1 MGPTVTTFDPDAT
14 VRRPRATA
22 APGPPQPRRVAP
34 RTAPTPPAGP
44 PSPTGPGPAAAWVPP
59 KPGLR
64 TVIAQIGGK
73 VIVDPIRDGFPDT
86 RHWPRGLVSVI
97 VVAVFGI
104 LVCSGMI
111 LGSGWIRG
119 ADDPVPVGGQQLVG
133 SWSVMV
139 LLWLC
144 VLTIAL
150 GLTANL
156 HIHIG
161 ARFLVLPLLLSPF
174 LSVLSIALL
183 PPSWSAAGGVAAI
196 VAIVVFTVARIGRR
210 FAWFEFP
217 VLLVLSAL
225 AVFVPMGSGIHFS
238 YDFRATM
245 LLTLL
250 VTFTTLATPALIVTG
265 YSAAQVAVSL
275 SEWTADRVT
284 RMLERPATIALS
296 LMLGAAVIIRGVA
309 LSRAGDPSW
318 SPEVWV
324 TSIAVLTAALLL
336 SLGLLRFRRD
346 KGLHSVPP
354 EALDNA
360 WTPLA
365 YPLAF
370 LVVPQLAL
378 SLLAI
383 HVDMYLDIFKIGSLD
398 RVVEA
403 TQGTIAN
410 AVMRVISVGGALWL
424 AVVRAR
430 RNDRITPVVLACYC
444 VLMLMSAVRT
454 LTGGALRIIWTI
466 DALAVALVALTFVMV
481 ALLWIRE
488 GHREVV
494 WKQVLLVSA
503 LATLFRFREP
513 LSEPSLVF
521 AGVSGT
527 VVILL
532 SLFWRIL
539 TDGTLTH
546 GDSRALPRAS
556 RVLFFVTAVL
566 LSAVTLAWSAQ
577 TRITGMNDHALIGS
591 LGDHMLGKPLMMAA
605 GICAVI
611 ALVGRLTDD
620 DAGLA
625 RFGSEQ
631 GR

>member
-1 MGPTVTTFDPDAT
+1 MTTFDPDAT
-14 VRRPRATA
+14 VRRPR
-22 APGPPQPRRVAP
+22 PSVAP
-34 RTAPTPPAGP
+34 ARPPVHPPESRQPPPPPPAGP
-44 PSPTGPGPAAAWVPP
+44 SAPWVPA

-73 VIVDPIRDGFPDT
+73 VIVDPIKDGFPDT
-86 RHWPRGLVSVI
+86 KNWPRGLVSVVVVAMLGI
-97 VVAVFGI
+97 VV
-104 LVCSGMI
+104 CSAMI

-119 ADDPVPVGGQQLVG
+119 ADDPVAVSGQQIVG
-133 SWSVMV
+133 SWSVVV

-144 VLTIAL
+144 VLTLAL

-156 HIHIG
+156 HIHIA
-161 ARFLVLPLLLSPF
+161 ARFLVLPLLVSPF
-174 LSVLSIALL
+174 LSVLSIALF
-183 PPSWSAAGGVAAI
+183 PPSWAAAGGAAAI
-196 VAIVVFTVARIGRR
+196 VAILVFTLARIGRR

-217 VLLVLSAL
+217 VMLLLSAL
-225 AVFVPMGSGIHFS
+225 AVFVPMGSGVHFS

-296 LMLGAAVIIRGVA
+296 LLLGAAAIVRGVA

-318 SPEVWV
+318 TPEVWI
-324 TSIAVLTAALLL
+324 TSIAVLTAALVL
-336 SLGLLRFRRD
+336 SLGLLQFRRD
-346 KGLHSVPP
+346 KGLHPVPP

-370 LVVPQLAL
+370 LVVPQLGL

-383 HVDMYLDIFKIGSLD
+383 HADMYLDIFKLGSLD

-403 TQGTIAN
+403 SQGTIAN

-424 AVVRAR
+424 AVIRAR

-444 VLMLMSAVRT
+444 VVMLMSAART
-454 LTGGALRIIWTI
+454 LSGGALRIIWTI
-466 DALAVALVALTFVMV
+466 DALAVALVGLTLVMV

-556 RVLFFVTAVL
+556 RVMFFATAVL

-577 TRITGMNDHALIGS
+577 TRITGMNDHALIRS

-611 ALVGRLTDD
+611 ALVGRLTDED
-620 DAGLA
+620 PGIA

-631 GR
+631 RR

>member
-1 MGPTVTTFDPDAT
+1 MTAIDPDAT
-14 VRRPRATA
+14 VRRARPTA
-22 APGPPQPRRVAP
+22 ATPHPTPKQPGPPASAP
-34 RTAPTPPAGP
+34 Y
-44 PSPTGPGPAAAWVPP
+44 VPP
-59 KPGLR
+59 RPGLR

-73 VIVDPIRDGFPDT
+73 VVVDPIRDGFPDT
-86 RHWPRGLVSVI
+86 KHWPRGLAPTAL
-97 VVAVFGI
+97 VAGLGI
-104 LVCSGMI
+104 AVCAVMI

-119 ADDPVPVGGQQLVG
+119 ADAPVVVNGQLDG
-133 SWSVMV
+133 SWSVVM
-139 LLWLC
+139 LLWMC

-156 HIHIG
+156 HVHIA
-161 ARFLVLPLLLSPF
+161 ARFLVLPLLVSPL
-174 LSVLSIALL
+174 LSVLSLALF
-183 PPSWSAAGGVAAI
+183 PPSWGAGGGVAAI
-196 VAIVVFTVARIGRR
+196 LGILAFTLVRIGRR

-217 VLLVLSAL
+217 VMLVLSAA
-225 AVFVPMGSGIHFS
+225 AVFVPMGSGIYFN

-275 SEWTADRVT
+275 SEWTADRVN
-284 RMLERPATIALS
+284 RMLERPAMIALS
-296 LMLGAAVIIRGVA
+296 LLLGAAAIGRGVN
-309 LSRAGDPSW
+309 LTTSGDPSW
-318 SPEVWV
+318 TPEVWI
-324 TSIAVLTAALLL
+324 TSIIILSAALVL
-336 SLGLLRFRRD
+336 SLGLLGLRRD
-346 KGLHSVPP
+346 KGLHPVPP

-365 YPLAF
+365 FPLAF
-370 LVVPQLAL
+370 LIVPQLAL

-383 HVDMYLDIFKIGSLD
+383 HANMYLEIFKLGSLNWL
-398 RVVEA
+398 VEV
-403 TQGTIAN
+403 TQGTVAN
-410 AVMRVISVGGALWL
+410 GVMRVISVGGALWL

-444 VLMLMSAVRT
+444 VIMLVSAART
-454 LTGGALRIIWTI
+454 LSGGALRMIWTI
-466 DALAVALVALTFVMV
+466 DALSLVMVALTFVMV
-481 ALLWIRE
+481 ALLWVRE

-494 WKQVLLVSA
+494 WKQVLVVSA

-513 LSEPSLVF
+513 LSEPSMVF

-556 RVLFFVTAVL
+556 RVLFFATAVL

-577 TRITGMNDHALIGS
+577 TRIVGMNDHALIAS

-605 GICAVI
+605 GICAVV

-620 DAGLA
+620 DPGIA
-625 RFGSEQ
+625 RFADPDEGSDQ
-631 GR
+631 RK